1 MIQHISHLTSEKN
14 KKQNTILIQYY
25 SILFNTIPLNVNTA

>member
-14 KKQNTILIQYY
+14 KKTKYNTNT
-25 SILFNTIPLNVNTA
+25 ILFNTIPLNVNTA